1 MKNVLQKMAQYEQK
15 EIETKLSGH
24 DISLSSVS
32 ELEKNFPIAVKMEAE
47 FDAQVKKIKSDIDLA
62 LKNGKKL
69 GDLLG
74 YMTDRVFEVRVQA
87 EELGLDYGDLPIM
100 DKIFKSRL
108 DETRIDDLV
117 DKLEA
122 IKLP

>member
-1 MKNVLQKMAQYEQK
+1 MKNVLQKIAQYEQK